1 MGRIG
6 LGELLIVAVVVLL
19 LFGAQR
25 LPQIGAALGKAI
37 REFNMALKGESKEE
51 QDLKK

>member
-6 LGELLIVAVVVLL
+6 LGELLLVALVVLL

-37 REFNMALKGESKEE
+37 REFNSALKGEGKE
-51 QDLKK
+51 DPKK

>member
-6 LGELLIVAVVVLL
+6 LGELILVAVVVLL

-25 LPQIGAALGKAI
+25 LPQIGAAIGKAI
-37 REFNMALKGESKEE
+37 REFNVALKGESKEDQE
-51 QDLKK
+51 LKK

>member
-6 LGELLIVAVVVLL
+6 LGELLVVAIIILL

-37 REFNMALKGESKEE
+37 REFKSALKK
-51 QDLKK
+51 

>member
-6 LGELLIVAVVVLL
+6 LGELLLVALVILL

-37 REFNMALKGESKEE
+37 REFNSALKGGNKE
-51 QDLKK
+51 DKDPKK